1 LLVWIA
7 ERLRYAAEAR
17 MRFVAVAANNSA
29 QIISRHSRNE
39 EQMFNVAGF

>member
-17 MRFVAVAANNSA
+17 MRFVAVAANSA